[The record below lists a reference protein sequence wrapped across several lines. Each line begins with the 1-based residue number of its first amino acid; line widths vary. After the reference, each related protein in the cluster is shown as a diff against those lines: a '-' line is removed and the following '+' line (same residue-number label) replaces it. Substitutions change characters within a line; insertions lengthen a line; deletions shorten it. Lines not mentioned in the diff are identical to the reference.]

1 MTVVFKSEI
10 KLLCLFGHL
19 RVSPINRLEIYCHLS
34 AMHVM
39 FEITVTDGGAI
50 FFFKPVSF
58 SKIYIKST
66 VLLYVSVLSG
76 GNGGKQTPF
85 PMKFTSKSVV
95 AVVRQSGGTCKARN
109 YSLNS

>member
-1 MTVVFKSEI
+1 
-10 KLLCLFGHL
+10 
-19 RVSPINRLEIYCHLS
+19 
-34 AMHVM
+34 MHVM

-109 YSLNS
+109 YSLNSWDWLDLSFARNLLTALVHQYL